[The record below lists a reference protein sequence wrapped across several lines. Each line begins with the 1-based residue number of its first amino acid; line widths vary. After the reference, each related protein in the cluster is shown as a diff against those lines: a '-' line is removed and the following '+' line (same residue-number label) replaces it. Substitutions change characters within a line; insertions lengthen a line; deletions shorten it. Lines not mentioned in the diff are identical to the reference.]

1 MNGNET
7 FFPSAL
13 LPYPL
18 RQRIHQVTE
27 ATQAAHDLVAVSGL
41 AIASLAVQ
49 YLVDMER
56 EDGGTSS
63 VALNTIILAESGDR
77 KSTVASHFLR
87 SVRAFEKEAASRSNQ
102 AQSDFVADLS
112 VWDAKRKAI
121 LGEIRD
127 CARVGE
133 PTGGLER
140 ILRDLERQKPL
151 PPIQAQMTYQDFTP
165 TALLQGIATRWPSAA
180 IMSDEAS
187 GLLRGRSFSNLALL
201 NKLWDGEHEIRN
213 RAGEYVPLRWPT
225 RLTTLLMVQPG
236 EFSRYMEKRGDSAH
250 DIGSLARALI
260 CSPPSTQGRRFVN
273 PQGTAPVEAKDFDDR
288 VRELLELTFEKIST
302 GKTERS
308 VMRMSYA
315 ARQRWVFFFNSIEER
330 IGPGRDLQPVRAFCS
345 KIAENALRIAAVLQ
359 YFDNGALEISDA
371 MMQAGVEIAGYFL
384 NQHRRLFDVP
394 VVRSDMS
401 DANFLLGRLLQWHA
415 RSGVRGWAREHI
427 LRNLPHALRRDG
439 RGRAALS
446 ALIAQGGLFVAPPA
460 PPAPGGK
467 ALVWLNDQLATQ
479 NASLQ
484 FYNQS
489 QGGVRYLGGGSV

>member
-1 MNGNET
+1 MNGGSV
-7 FFPSAL
+7 FPSAL

-49 YLVDMER
+49 YLVDVER

-63 VALNTIILAESGDR
+63 VALNAIILAESGDR
-77 KSTVASHFLR
+77 KTTVSSHFLQ
-87 SVRAFEKEAASRSNQ
+87 SVRAFEKEAAGRSSQ
-102 AQSDFVADLS
+102 AHSDFVADLS

-121 LGEIRD
+121 LGEVRD
-127 CARVGE
+127 CAKAGE
-133 PTGGLER
+133 PTEGLGR
-140 ILRDLERQKPL
+140 LLRDLERKKPQ
-151 PPIQAQMTYQDFTP
+151 PPIQVRMTYQDFTP
-165 TALLQGIATRWPSAA
+165 TALLQGIATCWPSAA
-180 IMSDEAS
+180 IISDEAS
-187 GLLRGRSFSNLALL
+187 GLLRGRSFSDLALL
-201 NKLWDGEHEIRN
+201 NKLWDGEHSIRT
-213 RAGEYVPLRWPT
+213 RAGEHVPLRWPT

-236 EFSRYMEKRGDSAH
+236 EFDRFMKKRGESAH
-250 DIGSLARALI
+250 DIGSLARTLI
-260 CSPPSTQGRRFVN
+260 CSPPSTQGRRFVY

-288 VRELLELTFEKIST
+288 VRDLLNLTFEKLSS

-308 VMRMSYA
+308 VIRMSYA

-330 IGPGRDLQPVRAFCS
+330 LGPGRDLQPLRAFCS

-384 NQHRRLFDVP
+384 NQHWRLFDAP

-401 DANFLLGRLLQWHA
+401 DANLLIGRLLQWHA
-415 RSGVRGWAREHI
+415 RSGVRGWSREQI
-427 LRNLPHALRRDG
+427 LRNLPYALRRDG

-446 ALIAQGGLFVAPPA
+446 ALIAQGVLFVAPAA

-467 ALVWLNDQLATQ
+467 ALVWLNDQLAAQ
-479 NASLQ
+479 NANLQ
-484 FYNQS
+484 LYSQN
-489 QGGVRYLGGGSV
+489 QGGVRI